1 MISLQN
7 NKGMWQPVKFSAKEF
22 RDVVIN
28 IFPEIEKNIDEGS
41 GVHVIYGVLT
51 ERCQTAIKNGEFG
64 KLKNLFE
71 ILDNV
76 ITLKDTDSEIENG
89 IQISFL
95 QLTDFADPKN
105 GKSAFELLPQSLKQ
119 IISAA

>member
-1 MISLQN
+1 MTLLHN
-7 NKGMWQPVKFSAKEF
+7 NKGIWQPVKFSAKEF

-28 IFPEIEKNIDEGS
+28 IFPEIERYIDNGS
-41 GVHVIYGVLT
+41 EVHVIFGVLT
-51 ERCQTAIKNGEFG
+51 ERCQTAIKNGEFT

-71 ILDNV
+71 VLDNV
-76 ITLKDTDSEIENG
+76 IALKDTDSEIENG
-89 IQISFL
+89 IKISFL

-105 GKSAFELLPQSLKQ
+105 GKAVFELLPQSLKQ